1 MGQLSTTTAPAALSL
16 LEWRRQVFGMYAAV
30 RASSDPR
37 AAWLTW
43 RAGRDALLRDS
54 AQSPLPAAAR
64 PDFAGLPFGDYDPAM
79 RFECDLVPDE
89 PGGEPHRIEVPT
101 GTDGVV
107 PFERVGFVELGD
119 LGRLDVWALKSYG
132 GGLFVP
138 VRDASAGRTSYG
150 GGRYLLD
157 TVKGADLGTAA
168 PDRLVIDLNFTY
180 HPSCA
185 YDPAWACPLAPP
197 GNVLT
202 AEVDAGEHLPP
213 GGWH

>member
-1 MGQLSTTTAPAALSL
+1 MSATPVASALSL
-16 LEWRRQVFGMYAAV
+16 LEWRREVFACYAAV
-30 RASSDPR
+30 RASSDPGEAWR
-37 AAWLTW
+37 AW

-79 RFECDLVPDE
+79 RFECELVPDE
-89 PGGEPHRIEVPT
+89 RNGEPHRIEVPT
-101 GTDGVV
+101 GTDGLV
-107 PFERVGFVELGD
+107 PFERVGFVELEE

-132 GGLFVP
+132 GGVFVP

-157 TVKGADLGTAA
+157 TVKGADLGTARG
-168 PDRLVIDLNFTY
+168 RLVIDLNFAY

-202 AEVDAGEHLPP
+202 AEVGAGEHLPP
-213 GGWH
+213 GGWY